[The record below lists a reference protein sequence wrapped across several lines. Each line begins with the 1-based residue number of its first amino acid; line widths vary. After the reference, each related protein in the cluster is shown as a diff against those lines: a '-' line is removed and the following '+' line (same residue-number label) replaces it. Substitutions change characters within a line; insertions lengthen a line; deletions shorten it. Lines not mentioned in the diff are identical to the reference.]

1 MASPAQAR
9 NGQRPTA
16 NSSPL
21 HGQRRH
27 AQGQRGHGQRRST
40 PTATTG
46 ALSPEIL
53 RQDPIAFVFLYRDP
67 IAFGFL
73 DRDPIV
79 FHFCTQGH
87 YCVSLLYSRIFM
99 QILCLLSISH
109 HI

>member
-1 MASPAQAR
+1 MASAPQPTP
-9 NGQRPTA
+9 RP
-16 NSSPL
+16 S
-21 HGQRRH
+21 HGQRHH
-27 AQGQRGHGQRRST
+27 AQGQRDHSQRRSA

-46 ALSPEIL
+46 APSPEIL
-53 RQDPIAFVFLYRDP
+53 RQDPIAFVFLYSDP